1 MTTWRIDII
10 NGYNRLNRNS
20 RGSAWSRAK
29 YTSVALLLTTF
40 SLHSRRSIDN
50 ERPARERSI
59 RLDSRREFDRG
70 RRIFV
75 SDNWNSLPF
84 SFLFFF
90 FFSISPE
97 NLIFSMRISTNV
109 SLCYVN
115 TNSITFLLV
124 LAKLLTNSHRG
135 FVIWECDLND
145 NRGEAHELSSRAREG
160 QEENFGV

>member
-1 MTTWRIDII
+1 MDPRD
-10 NGYNRLNRNS
+10 RVLNILAWLCYSPLSASTVVAASITRDQQGNVRFDSTRGGNS
-20 RGSAWSRAK
+20 TEEGESSLATIEIHFPS
-29 YTSVALLLTTF
+29 LFF
-40 SLHSRRSIDN
+40 S
-50 ERPARERSI
+50 
-59 RLDSRREFDRG
+59 
-70 RRIFV
+70 
-75 SDNWNSLPF
+75 
-84 SFLFFF
+84 FF

-145 NRGEAHELSSRAREG
+145 NRGEAHELSSRALEG